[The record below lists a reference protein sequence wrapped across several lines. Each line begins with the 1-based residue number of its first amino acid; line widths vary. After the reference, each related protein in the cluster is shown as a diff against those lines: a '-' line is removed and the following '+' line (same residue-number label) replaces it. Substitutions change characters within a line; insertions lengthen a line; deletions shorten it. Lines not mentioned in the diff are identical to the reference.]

1 MSRLRN
7 STHLRPEDAADPV
20 HVAETA
26 AAGAED
32 VRGSVLHHQAGEDEQ
47 EAREDRQEQAQD
59 DGQHVQHLPGH
70 RHGQVKTTSPHHFV
84 VLQYNILFF
93 IDITVHPLVAV
104 DIAITDCSVFY
115 GIQSCPIPVVK
126 GSLNWELMRI
136 RIFCADELHL
146 ACTLLRKRSELIF
159 IFATAATLL

>member
-1 MSRLRN
+1 M
-7 STHLRPEDAADPV
+7 
-20 HVAETA
+20 
-26 AAGAED
+26 
-32 VRGSVLHHQAGEDEQ
+32 
-47 EAREDRQEQAQD
+47 
-59 DGQHVQHLPGH
+59 
-70 RHGQVKTTSPHHFV
+70 KTTFPRHVV

-146 ACTLLRKRSELIF
+146 ACTLHTSQEEIRINIYICYCCYFDNLQCSKK
-159 IFATAATLL
+159 